1 MIIDNCV
8 EKFKLLIMRR
18 PEVSCSVKHCF
29 LLAYNGLRWPWA
41 PEEERRMSD
50 AELPL
55 LGPVLD
61 GTAGKTECSD
71 CFWRPRGLD

>member
-1 MIIDNCV
+1 MQCQT
-8 EKFKLLIMRR
+8 L
-18 PEVSCSVKHCF
+18 F

-55 LGPVLD
+55 LGPV
-61 GTAGKTECSD
+61 
-71 CFWRPRGLD
+71 

>member
-1 MIIDNCV
+1 MQCQT
-8 EKFKLLIMRR
+8 L
-18 PEVSCSVKHCF
+18 F

-61 GTAGKTECSD
+61 GTAGKPECSD
-71 CFWRPRGLD
+71 CFWRPCGFD